1 MTFVYILSFCKIVSK
16 LLKTNRQ
23 SYCNYIFL
31 KELTE
36 TYLLSSQLVFF
47 TILSVSIS
55 NVVCSHLS
63 LFYKLL

>member
-36 TYLLSSQLVFF
+36 AIKPSSDIKALTCMQWCELD
-47 TILSVSIS
+47 LASQDQSS
-55 NVVCSHLS
+55 
-63 LFYKLL
+63 